1 MMLSI
6 WRNSN
11 APFKDQLD
19 AWNLVLEI
27 GAADLRLRD
36 EAAARVARTSAL
48 PVRRALILKEK
59 EEEEEEDGG
68 EEFEEVEAPQSVY
81 HAEIGKAW
89 EQYLK
94 KHGVVIDYTNPKNFQ
109 DSEYIWALYQT
120 FCDEWDKQPHQK
132 IMIRV
137 KKRWTEEEKAALREE
152 IKKEKEEA
160 AKHCF
165 GFKD

>member
-1 MMLSI
+1 MREHSKKPIDNLKDRLKAFEFRYGNKI
-6 WRNSN
+6 AELINSVDN
-11 APFKDQLD
+11 NK
-19 AWNLVLEI
+19 NKN
-27 GAADLRLRD
+27 G
-36 EAAARVARTSAL
+36 
-48 PVRRALILKEK
+48 K
-59 EEEEEEDGG
+59 EEDDGG

-94 KHGVVIDYTNPKNFQ
+94 KHGIVIDYTNPKNFQ

-120 FCDEWDKQPHQK
+120 FCDEWDKQPHQKK